1 MEELYAA
8 DVHPTFA
15 DKNKTT
21 ILHPAH
27 VTAKESNDD
36 FGLVFQ
42 AHDENLLS
50 VRRFDSVLLVGRLAQ
65 W

>member
-1 MEELYAA
+1 MLYAA

-21 ILHPAH
+21 FLHPAH
-27 VTAKESNDD
+27 MTAKESNDD

-42 AHDENLLS
+42 APDENLLAAG
-50 VRRFDSVLLVGRLAQ
+50 RFDNVRLVGRLAQ